1 MHFMIKRLYEM
12 ITKPTLLIDIKKCKS
27 NINRMSQKAKRC
39 NVELRP
45 HFKTHQ
51 SLEIGQWFKD
61 VGVSKI
67 TVSSLEMASYFA
79 EEWNDITVAFPINI
93 LEVDTINKL
102 AEKITLNILIESKEA
117 VAFLNNNL
125 KSKVNFLIKINIG
138 NNRAGLL
145 PSNIQQI
152 EDIIKTSETS
162 NKLHF
167 IGFLGHAGHTYKC
180 RNKAT
185 ALQIHKEAK
194 DKIVSLKDKFRVQ
207 YPNIIASY
215 GDTPSCSIA
224 EDFSGIDEIRPGN
237 YVFYDLMQYQ
247 IGACDIKDIAVAMAC
262 PIVAIHKD
270 INEIVIY
277 GGGIHFSKDSIIE
290 NGETIYGKIARK
302 DSYGWSNLIPNM
314 NVRGLSQEHGI
325 ISVPDSEIENY
336 KIGNIIYVLPVHSCM
351 TANLMKRYKTF
362 DEKSIT
368 MMIPI

>member
-1 MHFMIKRLYEM
+1 MI
-12 ITKPTLLIDIKKCKS
+12 IKPTLLLDTQKCKT
-27 NINRMSQKAKRC
+27 NIANMYAKASRHT
-39 NVELRP
+39 VALRP

-61 VGVSKI
+61 IGISKI
-67 TVSSLEMASYFA
+67 TVSSLEMADYFA
-79 EEWNDITVAFPINI
+79 KEWNDITVAFPVNI
-93 LEVDTINKL
+93 LEIDTINKL

-145 PSNIQQI
+145 PSNINQI
-152 EDIIKTSETS
+152 EDIITTSEAS
-162 NKLHF
+162 DKLYF

-180 RNKAT
+180 KDKAAVIETHNK
-185 ALQIHKEAK
+185 AK
-194 DKIVSLKDKFRVQ
+194 DKIVSLKEKFRIQ
-207 YPNIIASY
+207 YSNIIASY

-237 YVFYDLMQYQ
+237 YVFYDIMQHQ

-270 INEIVIY
+270 INEMVIY

-290 NGETIYGKIARK
+290 NGETIYGRIAK
-302 DSYGWSNLIPNM
+302 KEDNGWSDLIPNM
-314 NVRGLSQEHGI
+314 YVKGLSQEHGVI
-325 ISVPDSEIENY
+325 KVPNVEIDNY
-336 KIGNIIYVLPVHSCM
+336 KIGDTLIILPVHSCM
-351 TANLMKRYKTF
+351 TANLMKRFLTTKNQEIKMFNST
-362 DEKSIT
+362 I
-368 MMIPI
+368 